1 MKLTAPAPL
10 GEQHDL
16 SRFDCGKPSLN
27 DWLRQRASRAEGRS
41 ARTYVVCAQENAV
54 VGYYTF
60 AAGGVRLDEIP
71 KPMRRNMPPVVPVTI
86 LARLAVD
93 VSQQGR
99 GLGRSLLRDG
109 LLRAL
114 NASRAIGSAAVLV
127 HALDDEAR
135 AFYAGYGFVEFPEDS
150 RTLFIAMQT
159 IADGL

>member
-1 MKLTAPAPL
+1 MRLTAPVPL

-41 ARTYVVCAQENAV
+41 ARTYVVCTHENAV

-60 AAGGVRLDEIP
+60 AAGGVRLDELP
-71 KPMRRNMPPVVPVTI
+71 KPLRRNMPPVAPVTI

-93 VSQQGR
+93 MGQQGR
-99 GLGRSLLRDG
+99 GLGRALLRDG

-135 AFYAGYGFVEFPEDS
+135 VFYAGYGFVEFPEGS
-150 RTLFIAMQT
+150 RTLFIAMQA

>member
-1 MKLTAPAPL
+1 M
-10 GEQHDL
+10 
-16 SRFDCGKPSLN
+16 
-27 DWLRQRASRAEGRS
+27 
-41 ARTYVVCAQENAV
+41 